1 MQQRIDV
8 KEVAPNAY
16 AAMLGLQVYVN
27 KSGLEHALLE
37 LIKVRASR
45 NRHMAPEKPYASRRG
60 RTRSLVGLQDEILW
74 VGRAE
79 ELWNLV
85 RSATSS
91 IWLRRSISQPRH
103 G

>member
-37 LIKVRASR
+37 LIRI
-45 NRHMAPEKPYASRRG
+45 
-60 RTRSLVGLQDEILW
+60 D
-74 VGRAE
+74 
-79 ELWNLV
+79 
-85 RSATSS
+85 
-91 IWLRRSISQPRH
+91 IWLPRNH
-103 G
+103 MQVGALARAPSSACRMKYRGSDGPKSCGT